1 MHPRWK
7 KSSDQK
13 RPSLQPS
20 DPCRIGIFKQDLYHN
35 AYPHSK
41 ALCHALYSINIK
53 HPCLHGRVTMQT
65 EQNFK
70 ENIHYQGPGGNY
82 WFSKN
87 THFWVIVL
95 LHAQIKTPKL
105 TEVSV
110 FNFRKN
116 HGTSINIVDHN
127 PNHVFL
133 NQKVQNSRQ
142 G

>member
-7 KSSDQK
+7 KSSDQNH
-13 RPSLQPS
+13 PSLQPS

-41 ALCHALYSINIK
+41 ALCHELYSINILSI
-53 HPCLHGRVTMQT
+53 HAFMAMLQT

-70 ENIHYQGPGGNY
+70 ENTHYQGPGGNY

-87 THFWVIVL
+87 THFLVIVL
-95 LHAQIKTPKL
+95 LHARIKTPKL
-105 TEVSV
+105 TEVCV

-116 HGTSINIVDHN
+116 HGTSINIVNHN